1 MLVRWIYISE
11 SRIPTGNADKA
22 VRDIV
27 NFSIHRNRSLKIT
40 GALLFTGL
48 HFAQY
53 IEGTPAS
60 AEALKISIMRDQRHG
75 EIRTIADEPFSH
87 RHFLDWSLAYAG
99 PSRFVANTIEGALS
113 KVIQRGHHNTD
124 RLVKL
129 MTEFTIQGRS

>member
-11 SRIPTGNADKA
+11 SRIPTDNADRA

-27 NFSIHRNRSLKIT
+27 NFSIHRNRSLEIT
-40 GALLFTGL
+40 GVLLFTGL

-60 AEALKISIMRDQRHG
+60 AEALKASIIRDARHG
-75 EIRTIADEPFSH
+75 EIRTIVEGPFSH
-87 RHFLDWSLAYAG
+87 RHFLNWSLAYAG
-99 PSRFVANTIEGALS
+99 PSRFVANTIESALS
-113 KVIQRGHHNTD
+113 KVMQGGHHNAD